1 MLDYEG
7 FEVKDLPPSPIEQGT
22 LVGIE
27 TGAFTKLGELEA
39 ELEGVKAELDAS
51 RQNAEDWAT
60 RHSTL
65 WTNISTL
72 ETNLKDV
79 LNELVAEG
87 SVDKESAKTIADKC
101 GIEVTKVISFSGNIS
116 FSANVEVSIF
126 DEDELDTYS
135 LSASYLNIDYDGEP
149 VTDLMYDIES
159 VEEDYKY

>member
-1 MLDYEG
+1 MMDYEDI
-7 FEVKDLPPSPIEQGT
+7 EVKDLPPSPMSSPT

-51 RQNAEDWAT
+51 RQNAEDWHN
-60 RHSTL
+60 RHSNV
-65 WTNISTL
+65 WNNISAL
-72 ETNLKDV
+72 ETNLKNV
-79 LNELVAEG
+79 LGELVAQG
-87 SVDKESAKTIADKC
+87 SIEKEHAKTIADKC

-135 LSASYLNIDYDGEP
+135 LSASYLNLDYDGEP
-149 VTDLMYDIES
+149 VSDLEYDIEN